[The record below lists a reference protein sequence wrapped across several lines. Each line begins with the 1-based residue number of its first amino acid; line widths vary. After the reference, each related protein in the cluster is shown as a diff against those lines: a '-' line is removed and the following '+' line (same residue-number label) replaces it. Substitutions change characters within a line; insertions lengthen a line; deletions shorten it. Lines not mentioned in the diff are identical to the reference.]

1 LHPRK
6 GKEKGKKRKK
16 RNRSRSRRKG
26 KIGQA
31 IKRKKE
37 KEEKEKEEKEEEEE
51 EEEVLDNRPKNP
63 TAMKRKNFHMFPQ
76 FTSIPRGKKKQLKRI
91 RTHVKKEA

>member
-1 LHPRK
+1 LGLRIGSLHPRK

-37 KEEKEKEEKEEEEE
+37 KEEKEKEEKEE
-51 EEEVLDNRPKNP
+51 VLDNRPKNP

-76 FTSIPRGKKKQLKRI
+76 FTSIPRGKKNNS
-91 RTHVKKEA
+91 KE